1 MNKETDITLLYSP
14 FNWGLS

>member
-14 FNWGLS
+14 FN